1 MSRPEHIAPPEIFYS
16 GNEARKYSTSSRV
29 RNVQSQMTERAI
41 ELLNFPED
49 ESRFIL
55 DIGCGSGLSG
65 QGLTDGG
72 HHWVGFDISTAMLEI
87 AIENEVEGDVFLHD
101 AGQGFRFRPGSFD
114 GAISISAIQWLCNAD
129 TSEANPYRRLMAFF
143 GSLYS
148 ALRRGSRAVLQFYPE
163 SPKQVELITQC
174 AIKCGFGG
182 GTVVDFPNS
191 AKAKKYYLTLTTGA
205 SDADAAEQPEEE
217 EAGTKKAAGGV
228 QLNATA
234 AAKSRKKGKRGG
246 IEGKF
251 DVKSKGWITAKKDR
265 QRRQGKE
272 VRGDSKF
279 TGRSRK
285 GASKF

>member
-1 MSRPEHIAPPEIFYS
+1 MSRPEHIAPPEVFYS

-29 RNVQSQMTERAI
+29 RNIQTQMTERAI
-41 ELLNFPED
+41 ELLNFPD
-49 ESRFIL
+49 DSARFIL

-65 QGLTDGG
+65 QGLTEGG

-129 TSEANPYRRLMAFF
+129 TADANPYRRLMAFF

-163 SPKQVELITQC
+163 SHKQVQLITQC
-174 AIKCGFGG
+174 AIKCGFNG

-191 AKAKKYYLTLTTGA
+191 SKAKKYYLVLTTGA
-205 SDADAAEQPEEE
+205 SDADTKNEEE
-217 EAGTKKAAGGV
+217 VEAPVANRTAGV
-228 QLNATA
+228 QLNGTGAVGGKA
-234 AAKSRKKGKRGG
+234 RKKGKKGG
-246 IEGKF
+246 DDGKF
-251 DVKSKGWITAKKDR
+251 DIKSKGWINAKKDR

-279 TGRSRK
+279 TGRKRK
-285 GASKF
+285 GLS